1 MIMVPFQV
9 TVVTL
14 SMLQVAFCQRLT
26 SSGYIAY
33 PAVLKQATIW
43 HNVIFNQTSGP
54 WPSKDLLSASG
65 VPLSARTTDPCPS
78 LEAPGDEL
86 PVGRVKK
93 VRAVGSIGKVKF
105 FPIARHQNPHYP
117 HTGRQSP
124 YTGIFQGASFGI
136 VRISTFREPTPN
148 RDPIFGMGLKFFR
161 DGVESAS
168 LVAVVGPDGQK
179 SWNVFQNSWST
190 HIPPPSNIKP
200 IHIEV
205 STFAA
210 GATPHAGQVGLS
222 DWARYG
228 ENGRRITDSEMNY
241 PYKLVF
247 RPTGEIVFPD
257 EYHGVLADDL
267 ATIEKDTVLWDVFAW
282 DNPEEL
288 GGREE
293 LIGSLILTSPLVP
306 SLWGDTKLFFRHQ
319 DMRDDFILRPEW
331 EEFTVKST
339 DVLSQLGIEVT
350 QKCGRDM

>member
-1 MIMVPFQV
+1 MVPWQV
-9 TVVTL
+9 TGLTL
-14 SMLQVAFCQRLT
+14 FMLEVAFCQRLS

-43 HNVIFNQTSGP
+43 HNVLFNQTSGP
-54 WPSKDLLSASG
+54 WPAKNTLTEGGYPVKGL
-65 VPLSARTTDPCPS
+65 DPCPS
-78 LEAPGDEL
+78 LEFPGDEL
-86 PVGRVKK
+86 PVGRVKA
-93 VRAVGSIGKVKF
+93 VHTVGSVGKVKF
-105 FPIARHQNPHYP
+105 VPIARRQDPYYP
-117 HTGRQSP
+117 HTGQKGP

-136 VRISTFREPTPN
+136 VRISTYNEPAPN
-148 RDPIFGMGLKFFR
+148 CETCEDPTFGMGLKFLR

-168 LVAVVGPDGQK
+168 LMAASSEGQK
-179 SWNVFQNSWST
+179 SWNAFKNSWSN
-190 HIPPPSNIKP
+190 HIPALNNDKSIL
-200 IHIEV
+200 
-205 STFAA
+205 TFSS
-210 GATPHAGQVGLS
+210 GASPHSLQVGLS

-228 ENGRRITDSEMNY
+228 ENGRPIADTEINY

-257 EYHGVLADDL
+257 EYHGALVDDL

-331 EEFTVKST
+331 EEFTIKST

>member
-1 MIMVPFQV
+1 MVPCQV
-9 TVVTL
+9 AVVTL
-14 SMLQVAFCQRLT
+14 FMLEVAFCQRLT

-43 HNVIFNQTSGP
+43 HNVIFNRTSGP
-54 WPSKDLLSASG
+54 WPSKNQLSASG
-65 VPLSARTTDPCPS
+65 FPLSGRTMDPCPS

-86 PVGRVKK
+86 PVGRVKE
-93 VRAVGSIGKVKF
+93 VRSVGIIGKVKF
-105 FPIARHQNPHYP
+105 VPIARRQNPHYP
-117 HTGRQSP
+117 LTGRQTP

-136 VRISTFREPTPN
+136 VRISTFREPTPS
-148 RDPIFGMGLKFFR
+148 RTDPLFGMGLKFLR

-168 LVAVVGPDGQK
+168 LVASVGSDGQK
-179 SWNVFQNSWST
+179 SWNVFKNSWST
-190 HIPPPSNIKP
+190 HLPLPIYIKP
-200 IHIEV
+200 FHIEV
-205 STFAA
+205 ATFAV
-210 GATPHAGQVGLS
+210 GASPHVRQVGLS

-228 ENGRRITDSEMNY
+228 ENGRRFTDSEMNY

-247 RPTGEIVFPD
+247 RPTGDIVFPD
-257 EYHGVLADDL
+257 EYHGALADDL
-267 ATIEKDTVLWDVFAW
+267 ATVEKDAVLWDVFAW

-331 EEFTVKST
+331 EKFTIKSA
-339 DVLSQLGIEVT
+339 DVLGIEVAL
-350 QKCGRDM
+350 KCSRDN

>member
-1 MIMVPFQV
+1 MVPCQV

-14 SMLQVAFCQRLT
+14 FMLEVAFCQRLT

-43 HNVIFNQTSGP
+43 HNVIFNRTSGP
-54 WPSKDLLSASG
+54 WPPKAFLDENGL
-65 VPLSARTTDPCPS
+65 PLSMNTANPCPIF
-78 LEAPGDEL
+78 EAPGDEL
-86 PVGRVKK
+86 PRPYGRPT
-93 VRAVGSIGKVKF
+93 RAVGIVGKVKF
-105 FPIARHQNPHYP
+105 VPIARRQNPHYP

-136 VRISTFREPTPN
+136 VRISTFREPTPTSTN
-148 RDPIFGMGLKFFR
+148 PLFGMGLKFLR
-161 DGVESAS
+161 DGVDSAN
-168 LVAVVGPDGQK
+168 LLAIYGADGQK
-179 SWNVFQNSWST
+179 SWNVLKNSWTT
-190 HIPPPSNIKP
+190 HIPPPTNLKP
-200 IHIEV
+200 FHLEV
-205 STFAA
+205 ATFAA
-210 GATPHAGQVGLS
+210 GASPHTVQVGIS

-228 ENGRRITDSEMNY
+228 ENGRLITDSEMNY

-257 EYHGVLADDL
+257 EYHGALADDL
-267 ATIEKDTVLWDVFAW
+267 ATVEKDAVLWDVFAW

-331 EEFTVKST
+331 EEFTPKTT
-339 DVLSQLGIEVT
+339 DVLSKLGIEVT
-350 QKCGRDM
+350 QKCSRDI

>member
-1 MIMVPFQV
+1 MVPLQLCV
-9 TVVTL
+9 LTL
-14 SMLQVAFCQRLT
+14 FMLEVAFCQRLST
-26 SSGYIAY
+26 SGYIAY
-33 PAVLKQATIW
+33 PAVLKQATLW
-43 HNVIFNQTSGP
+43 HNLISNRTSSP

-65 VPLSARTTDPCPS
+65 VPLSLKTRNPCPS

-86 PVGRVKK
+86 PVGRVKEEHS
-93 VRAVGSIGKVKF
+93 VGSIGKVKF
-105 FPIARHQNPHYP
+105 VPIARRQNPHYP
-117 HTGRQSP
+117 HTGRQTP

-136 VRISTFREPTPN
+136 VRISAFREPTPN
-148 RDPIFGMGLKFFR
+148 RAVPIFGMGLKFLR

-168 LVAVVGPDGQK
+168 LVATSSEGQK
-179 SWNVFQNSWST
+179 SWNAFKNSWSN
-190 HIPPPSNIKP
+190 HIPALNNDKSIL
-200 IHIEV
+200 
-205 STFAA
+205 TFSS
-210 GATPHAGQVGLS
+210 GASPHSLQVGLS

-228 ENGRRITDSEMNY
+228 ENGRPIADTEINY

-257 EYHGVLADDL
+257 EYHGALVDDL

-331 EEFTVKST
+331 EKFTIKST
-339 DVLSQLGIEVT
+339 DVLGIEVAL
-350 QKCGRDM
+350 KCSRDN

>member
-1 MIMVPFQV
+1 MG
-9 TVVTL
+9 TL
-14 SMLQVAFCQRLT
+14 FMLEVAICQRLS

-43 HNVIFNQTSGP
+43 HNVIFNRTSGP
-54 WPSKDLLSASG
+54 WLPKNLTESELPPSFKNS
-65 VPLSARTTDPCPS
+65 DPCPT

-86 PVGRVKK
+86 PAGRVKIN
-93 VRAVGSIGKVKF
+93 RAVGSVGKVKF
-105 FPIARHQNPHYP
+105 VPIGGRQNPYYP
-117 HTGRQSP
+117 HTGHQNP

-136 VRISTFREPTPN
+136 VRISTALEPMPDCDNCT
-148 RDPIFGMGLKFFR
+148 DPIFGMALKFLR

-168 LVAVVGPDGQK
+168 LMAIFSAAGQK
-179 SWNVFQNSWST
+179 SWNVFKHSWSNHFSLPT
-190 HIPPPSNIKP
+190 NIRP
-200 IHIEV
+200 VHVELGMV
-205 STFAA
+205 LAQAS
-210 GATPHAGQVGLS
+210 PHASQVGLS
-222 DWARYG
+222 DVARYG
-228 ENGRRITDSEMNY
+228 ENGRRISDSEINY

-267 ATIEKDTVLWDVFAW
+267 ATIEKDTVLWNVFAW

-319 DMRDDFILRPEW
+319 DMRDDFKLRPEW
-331 EEFTVKST
+331 EEFTSKST
-339 DVLSQLGIEVT
+339 DALSQLGIEIT
-350 QKCGRDM
+350 HICSRDI

>member
-1 MIMVPFQV
+1 MVPCQV
-9 TVVTL
+9 AVVTL
-14 SMLQVAFCQRLT
+14 FMLEVAFCQRLT

-43 HNVIFNQTSGP
+43 HNVIFNRTSGP
-54 WPSKDLLSASG
+54 WPSKAFLDENGL
-65 VPLSARTTDPCPS
+65 PLSNTADPCPI

-86 PVGRVKK
+86 PRPFGRGA
-93 VRAVGSIGKVKF
+93 RAVGIVGKVKF
-105 FPIARHQNPHYP
+105 VPIASRQNPHYP

-136 VRISTFREPTPN
+136 VRISSFLEPTPTSAN
-148 RDPIFGMGLKFFR
+148 PLFGMGLKFLR
-161 DGVESAS
+161 DGVESAN
-168 LVAVVGPDGQK
+168 LLATYGVDGQK
-179 SWNVFQNSWST
+179 SWNVLKNSWTT
-190 HIPPPSNIKP
+190 HIPPPTNLKP
-200 IHIEV
+200 VHLEV
-205 STFAA
+205 ATFAA
-210 GATPHAGQVGLS
+210 GASPHTLKVGIS

-228 ENGRRITDSEMNY
+228 ENGRLITDSEMNY

-257 EYHGVLADDL
+257 EYHGLLADDL
-267 ATIEKDTVLWDVFAW
+267 ATVEEGAVLWDVFAW

-331 EEFTVKST
+331 EEFTPKTT
-339 DVLSQLGIEVT
+339 DFLSKLGIEVT
-350 QKCGRDM
+350 QKCSRDI